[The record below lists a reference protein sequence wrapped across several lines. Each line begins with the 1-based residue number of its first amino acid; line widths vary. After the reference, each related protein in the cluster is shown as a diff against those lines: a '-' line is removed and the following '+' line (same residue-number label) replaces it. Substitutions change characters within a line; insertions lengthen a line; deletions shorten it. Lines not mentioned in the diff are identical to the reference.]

1 MEIKVGL
8 VSFLAI
14 VIFIVGITLGKS
26 CSVSV
31 STTKVLMRFPS
42 SGGLQPSSPVLVN
55 GVKRGSVLSVINNE
69 GSVLV
74 TTELDDINDIKK
86 DAVARIAILEITGGK
101 KIEIYPGISSEK
113 FNRTNVMHGE
123 TSADLSDLVSMLGDV
138 SIDAKH
144 LIKKL
149 DTIANETSRLLG
161 DKVVMDRLINT
172 LKTTDEIA
180 TSINNLVNANKNDLQ
195 QTLLNLK
202 TITSDLKIAIKK
214 NEPRIDELMSKID
227 STINITKGAIGN
239 ANSTITDASALIK
252 DLRDISSEIKSA
264 QGVAGKLLYDKELG
278 IRLDSTLTNLGSF
291 LKTISMYGIN
301 VNTRLGTRP

>member
-26 CSVSV
+26 CSVSI